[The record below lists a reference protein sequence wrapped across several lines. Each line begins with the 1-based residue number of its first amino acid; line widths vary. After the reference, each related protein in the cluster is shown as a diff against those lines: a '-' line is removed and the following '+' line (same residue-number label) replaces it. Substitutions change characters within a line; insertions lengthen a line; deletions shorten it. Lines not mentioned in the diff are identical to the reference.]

1 MVNNSCANNQYNYF
15 KKKYYLIT
23 YNKIFKRIETEA
35 EPSNSQN
42 ALKFDKTGT
51 TSKATKLNKVNE
63 LNLRCLKP
71 FVASKKRLVWVDG
84 KYFYERIVEKSKKV
98 KLSKSKNV
106 TQHSKMLV
114 LK

>member
-1 MVNNSCANNQYNYF
+1 M
-15 KKKYYLIT
+15 
-23 YNKIFKRIETEA
+23 ETEA
-35 EPSNSQN
+35 EPGKSQN
-42 ALKFDKTGT
+42 SLKIDKTGT

-84 KYFYERIVEKSKKV
+84 KYFYERVVEKSKKN
-98 KLSKSKNV
+98 KMSKEKNV